1 MNILHISDLHY
12 DGENRKLDSVLSNIV
27 KVLKK
32 ENKNVDF
39 IIFTGDL
46 VQSGTVKDNF
56 NAAKK
61 RLFDFLCSELNVN
74 PENVIFTSGNH
85 DIDRQAK
92 HPAIGPYFQMNINSS
107 KELDAFY
114 NKKDRV
120 FQDSILPLAS
130 YNEFLK
136 SYHTSN
142 KNNIIKELYSI
153 HYRKFNNKKIAFVC
167 LSTAWLST
175 LWDEKGE
182 KDIYNLCFPVS
193 ALNEITKTIHG
204 QVDRTILLMHHPIVH
219 LKNEIAFDLGNSIY
233 DNFDML
239 FVGHVHKMMNTVRY
253 NGCNGIYEHTA
264 KATLAKGDNLGCSFI
279 ENDEDQ
285 ENAYYVSE
293 ITYVKD
299 SNECHFGSAT
309 EIIIPVGEEKAEQI
323 RLRGKIHELIP
334 IAKDEANN
342 LLLVKSED
350 TKNNFLSSFN
360 VPYIKTQKED
370 ALNSNIANTVTMQEL
385 YDANTNFVL
394 FGKDKCGKTSILKRI
409 QLEYLMHF
417 STYQRIPLY
426 LDVKQEEAN
435 ISDDYDLEKVLN
447 RYLQVNKAL
456 AKGISESERL
466 VLLVDNF
473 RPSGGFCNYLQEFI
487 KSHDKCV
494 VILTTE
500 DNTTNSYEIESLDF
514 IKNGNYRKVFFHDLR
529 RQEIIKYTDEQLS
542 GSDKKSEIQDRIIK
556 LCKQME
562 LPCNF
567 WTISLLVLIH
577 HKSSDTYSKNLFAI
591 LDLCVDEI
599 FEKKR
604 LLMDG
609 TKITFDQLKK
619 TCASLA
625 AYLFEYHETEVYSA
639 TKDEICSFLSS
650 EFDKNIRITATPYE
664 VFDFFLACGML
675 KSAPKDRYVFRLNG
689 FFEYFL
695 AFHMTKDVGF
705 KNRII
710 SDDVKYLGFKNQ
722 LEIYSGFK
730 NDDTE
735 ILNLVYQKAVTKC
748 SPLFKKYDVDK
759 DNQLLKSIDLPK
771 QVEESC
777 KELSITKAL
786 SPLEK
791 AEIEDFADGTMEL
804 KSEVHLMKRFDP
816 KSTSIDVV
824 ERFLSIL
831 ARVFKNIDTVTDDS
845 LDISQIFRVIVD
857 YYCDFGFYL
866 VDEIARETKEEI
878 KQNKISFIDESDELK
893 LLKLFSNF
901 TPIIS
906 QTQLFDALGHYSL
919 EKLIKKEIE
928 NYRLTPSNNQYKL
941 FILYFTLFDIDL
953 TDNYQMI
960 DNAISDINKMPI
972 LRYMMLL
979 KLNYYLAFKADGN
992 KQLEQFLQN
1001 RIQRVKVLLDN
1012 KTNVELLQK
1021 GLSDTRKTA
1030 MINKKGKK

>member
-1 MNILHISDLHY
+1 
-12 DGENRKLDSVLSNIV
+12 
-27 KVLKK
+27 
-32 ENKNVDF
+32 
-39 IIFTGDL
+39 
-46 VQSGTVKDNF
+46 
-56 NAAKK
+56 
-61 RLFDFLCSELNVN
+61 
-74 PENVIFTSGNH
+74 
-85 DIDRQAK
+85 
-92 HPAIGPYFQMNINSS
+92 
-107 KELDAFY
+107 
-114 NKKDRV
+114 
-120 FQDSILPLAS
+120 
-130 YNEFLK
+130 
-136 SYHTSN
+136 
-142 KNNIIKELYSI
+142 
-153 HYRKFNNKKIAFVC
+153 
-167 LSTAWLST
+167 
-175 LWDEKGE
+175 
-182 KDIYNLCFPVS
+182 
-193 ALNEITKTIHG
+193 
-204 QVDRTILLMHHPIVH
+204 
-219 LKNEIAFDLGNSIY
+219 
-233 DNFDML
+233 
-239 FVGHVHKMMNTVRY
+239 
-253 NGCNGIYEHTA
+253 
-264 KATLAKGDNLGCSFI
+264 
-279 ENDEDQ
+279 
-285 ENAYYVSE
+285 
-293 ITYVKD
+293 
-299 SNECHFGSAT
+299 
-309 EIIIPVGEEKAEQI
+309 
-323 RLRGKIHELIP
+323 
-334 IAKDEANN
+334 
-342 LLLVKSED
+342 
-350 TKNNFLSSFN
+350 
-360 VPYIKTQKED
+360 
-370 ALNSNIANTVTMQEL
+370 
-385 YDANTNFVL
+385 
-394 FGKDKCGKTSILKRI
+394 
-409 QLEYLMHF
+409 
-417 STYQRIPLY
+417 
-426 LDVKQEEAN
+426 
-435 ISDDYDLEKVLN
+435 
-447 RYLQVNKAL
+447 
-456 AKGISESERL
+456 
-466 VLLVDNF
+466 
-473 RPSGGFCNYLQEFI
+473 
-487 KSHDKCV
+487 
-494 VILTTE
+494 
-500 DNTTNSYEIESLDF
+500 
-514 IKNGNYRKVFFHDLR
+514 
-529 RQEIIKYTDEQLS
+529 
-542 GSDKKSEIQDRIIK
+542 
-556 LCKQME
+556 ME

-625 AYLFEYHETEVYSA
+625 AYLFEHHETEVYSA

-664 VFDFFLACGML
+664 VFDFILACGML

-735 ILNLVYQKAVTKC
+735 ILNLVYQKAITKC

-845 LDISQIFRVIVD
+845 LDISQIFRLIVD

-901 TPIIS
+901 SPIIS

-928 NYRLTPSNNQYKL
+928 NYRLTRWRN
-941 FILYFTLFDIDL
+941 
-953 TDNYQMI
+953 
-960 DNAISDINKMPI
+960 
-972 LRYMMLL
+972 
-979 KLNYYLAFKADGN
+979 
-992 KQLEQFLQN
+992 
-1001 RIQRVKVLLDN
+1001 
-1012 KTNVELLQK
+1012 
-1021 GLSDTRKTA
+1021 
-1030 MINKKGKK
+1030 